1 MGEVVASG
9 ACDACL
15 RRAWLLARLAGYIE
29 NARRAKAA
37 LPELLALPDDRLIAA
52 VGGRDVEQLT
62 AELERVDPDEQRSRA
77 AGASLLAVCKHGP
90 QYPPQLLD
98 AADAPAALFVGGRAE
113 TLAALCGEEPRAVG
127 IVGARQAS
135 REGLEIARA
144 LGRDLGMAGVPV
156 ISGMALGIDAAA
168 QRGAIDGGG
177 TSIAVLGGGADVAYP
192 PSKARLHETLL
203 ARGLV
208 ISELPPQTGPR
219 RWTFPA
225 RNRIIAGL
233 ADLVVVVE
241 ATERSGSLITADL
254 ALRLGREV
262 AAVPGS
268 VVSQQSAGT
277 NALLRDGAT
286 LVRGVDD
293 VLDALYGAGAA
304 PRIEREPG
312 DGLEPELRVL
322 MDCVHAGHDTIGA
335 MIASTGLDGTQV
347 LVALAE
353 LELRGLLQRGPGGQ
367 YGIVL

>member
-1 MGEVVASG
+1 MGDLVAAG

-15 RRAWLLARLAGYIE
+15 KRAWLLGRLAGYIE
-29 NARRAKAA
+29 IARRAHAA
-37 LPELLALPDDRLIAA
+37 LPELLALSDERLIAA
-52 VGGRDVEQLT
+52 VGGRDVAQIT
-62 AELERVDPDEQRSRA
+62 DELAQVDPQEQRRRA
-77 AGASLLAVCKHGP
+77 AGAALAVVCRHGP

-98 AADAPAALFVGGRAE
+98 AADAPAALFVGGRFE
-113 TLAALCGEEPRAVG
+113 TLTQITSDDRRTVA
-127 IVGARQAS
+127 IVGARRAS

-144 LGRDLGMAGVPV
+144 LGRDLGLAGVPV
-156 ISGMALGIDAAA
+156 ISGMALGVDAAA
-168 QRGAIDGGG
+168 QRGALDGGG
-177 TSIAVLGGGADVAYP
+177 ASVAVLGGGADVAYP
-192 PSKARLHETLL
+192 PSKTRLHESLL
-203 ARGLV
+203 ERGLV
-208 ISELPPQTGPR
+208 ISELPPRTGPR

-293 VLDALYGAGAA
+293 VLDALYGAGSAPDAA
-304 PRIEREPG
+304 RRGG
-312 DGLEPELRVL
+312 DALEPELRAV
-322 MDCVHAGHDTIGA
+322 MDCVHVGENTVAD
-335 MIASTGLDGTQV
+335 MIASTGMDGTAV
-347 LVALAE
+347 LVALTE
-353 LELRGLLQRGPGGQ
+353 LELRGLLERGPGGQ
-367 YGIVL
+367 YAVVL